1 MSSHQVYNVSK
12 TSEPIQITPT
22 VEHNGMN
29 IYIQNISDYGYV
41 YIGTNHQYSK
51 LTFDNFGHRLGP
63 NESIKITTATLIDHL
78 YLITPN
84 DNVKVAVLRKN
95 VPVKY

>member
-1 MSSHQVYNVSK
+1 MSSHQVYYLSK

-29 IYIQNISDYGYV
+29 VYIQNISDHGYV

-51 LTFDNFGHRLGP
+51 LALDNFGHRLGP

-84 DNVKVAVLRKN
+84 YNIKVAVLRQN
-95 VPVKY
+95 VPAKY